1 MNITTNGAASINMS
15 VELNGTVYT
24 GGLHAIFAHPRYF
37 CLLSS
42 KLTDLRAAGMLFAQ
56 KPAAPVV
63 SQTVTAAGTSGFSA
77 LSSSHSPTSSSSTS
91 SKGPN

>member
-1 MNITTNGAASINMS
+1 MHIVA
-15 VELNGTVYT
+15 
-24 GGLHAIFAHPRYF
+24 GLQLVNLTFNLAT
-37 CLLSS
+37 CVTMWS
-42 KLTDLRAAGMLFAQ
+42 KLTDLCVAGMLFAQ
-56 KPAAPVV
+56 KPAAPGV